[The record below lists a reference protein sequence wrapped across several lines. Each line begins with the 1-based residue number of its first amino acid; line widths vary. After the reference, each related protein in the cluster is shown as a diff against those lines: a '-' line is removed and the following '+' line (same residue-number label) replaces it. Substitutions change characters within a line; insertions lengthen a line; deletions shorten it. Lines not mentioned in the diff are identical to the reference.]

1 MSDLIL
7 ALKREYFEA
16 IRDGQ
21 KIEEFRLV
29 NGYWKKRLEGRK
41 YDNIILTLG
50 YPKSGDESR
59 RIVRK
64 WKDVPFVVKMISHKL
79 FGDEPVMVYAIDV
92 S

>member
-29 NGYWKKRLEGRK
+29 NDYWKKRLEGRD

-50 YPKSGDESR
+50 YPKKDDESR

-79 FGDEPVMVYAIDV
+79 FGSEPVMVYSIDV